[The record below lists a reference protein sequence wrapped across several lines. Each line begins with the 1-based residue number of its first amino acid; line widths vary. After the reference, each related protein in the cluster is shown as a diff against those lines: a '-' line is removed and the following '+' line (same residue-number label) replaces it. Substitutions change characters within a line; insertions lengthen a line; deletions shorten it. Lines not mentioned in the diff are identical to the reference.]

1 MNIDSKSEIAGFP
14 ALLVRNLMRRIGAFE
29 IYSIFVARQL
39 HISNEEAEKM
49 IKLLVKQGFLVET
62 DYSHNERRYEA
73 TLKGRSLAL
82 ASAAKPITR
91 KTADRILEEFLD
103 RVKNINSDSYFLYKV
118 SKVDIFGSY
127 LTDKEKISDIDISV
141 EIQPKY
147 NTEEQ
152 WEKDEARR
160 QEAYDKEIKFPNFVE
175 QLYWPMTEV
184 LKKLKNHSR
193 AISLH
198 NGDKIV
204 DKVEHKTIF
213 ES

>member
-1 MNIDSKSEIAGFP
+1 MNIDSKSEIAGVP
-14 ALLVRNLMRRIGAFE
+14 ALRVRNLMRRIGAFE
-29 IYSIFVARQL
+29 IYSPFVARQL

-62 DYSHNERRYEA
+62 DCSHNERGYEA

-91 KTADRILEEFLD
+91 KTADRVVEEFMN
-103 RVKNINSDSYFLYKV
+103 RVKSINSDSYFLYKV

-152 WEKDEARR
+152 WEKEEARR
-160 QEAYDKEIKFPNFVE
+160 QEACDKGINFPNIVE
-175 QLYWPMTEV
+175 QLCWPMTEV
-184 LKKLKNHSR
+184 LKRLKNHSR

-198 NGDKIV
+198 NGDKIIG
-204 DKVEHKTIF
+204 KVEHKTIF